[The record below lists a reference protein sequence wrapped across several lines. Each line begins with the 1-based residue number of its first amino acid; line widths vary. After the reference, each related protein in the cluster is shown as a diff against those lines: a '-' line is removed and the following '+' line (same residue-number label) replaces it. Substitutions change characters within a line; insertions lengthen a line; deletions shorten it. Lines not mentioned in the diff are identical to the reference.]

1 MSQNDTKRIS
11 RRDFLRLAGASAAGM
26 AATVATAATART
38 APTGQA
44 AAAAQAPKWES
55 KFSVCDMCFNR
66 CGLIARV
73 ENGVITK
80 LDPNPKFTKS
90 RGMLC
95 ARGNAGVAQVY
106 DPDRLKTPLLR
117 VGRRGE
123 GKWKAISWDEA
134 LELAA
139 TRMKDV
145 AAKHTRCGML
155 FSAGA
160 DMQSGFVHRFAEA
173 FGSYNVTS
181 HESLCLLSLNRGFVD
196 TFGDVPLPDVRNS
209 KYVILAGANR
219 LEALVTPDSIDLVT
233 IMAEGAKVVVLDPRY
248 TKSAALASEWHP
260 IRPGTDMAF
269 MLSLAHVIIN
279 EKLYDPKDIA
289 ERTSGL
295 DKLAAHVAEMTPE
308 WAEKETGIPA
318 ADIARIARELAAAA
332 PAAMVYPGRRSS
344 DYENSTQI
352 RRSFAIVN
360 ALLGNYDRPG
370 GLVPPRPAGLK
381 KAAPHEAPFYEDNP
395 PGRVDTKSVP
405 MLFEDE
411 GSFVITRD
419 NAIKG
424 APYPIK
430 GWFVFKTNPMATAP
444 ERQKTR
450 EMIDQLDFMM
460 VVDITMS
467 DTAWMADLVLPAP
480 SAMERQ
486 DPVQALQSGAEGAC
500 LVWRDAVIPPMYE
513 SRPVFDVLKALAE
526 KLGLKEAF
534 DFDIASYRKQQLAA
548 FPEAEEILKRDG
560 VFYPPNPPLGTT
572 DGQPFKTPSEK
583 IELYST
589 RYADMGLDPMPV
601 YASPKSPPASGAEAG
616 RKFRL
621 VSGRSACV
629 TQGSSTNNALLSE
642 LEPEN
647 TLWLNEEAAKELGVA
662 QGDMLHVESPVGK
675 GELRALVTPKIRKD
689 TVYMLSGFGVVS
701 GGLSLV
707 KGKGA
712 SIVELME
719 SRYDAICGNSAIHE
733 TFVSVRKKGAA

>member
-1 MSQNDTKRIS
+1 MSDSETKRIS
-11 RRDFLRLAGASAAGM
+11 RRDFLRLAGAAAV
-26 AATVATAATART
+26 AATAATAVA
-38 APTGQA
+38 APEAKA
-44 AAAAQAPKWES
+44 APAVKAPKWES

-73 ENGVITK
+73 ERGVITK
-80 LDPNPKFTKS
+80 LDPNPKFSKS

-106 DPDRLKTPLLR
+106 DPDRLKTPMLR
-117 VGRRGE
+117 VGARGE

-134 LELAA
+134 LDLAA
-139 TRMKDV
+139 AKMKDI
-145 AAKHTRCGML
+145 AANHSRCGML

-181 HESLCLLSLNRGFVD
+181 HESLCLLSGNRAFVD
-196 TFGDVPLPDVRNS
+196 TYGDVPLPDVKNS

-219 LEALVTPDSIDLVT
+219 LEALVTPDSMDLVS
-233 IMAEGAKVVVLDPRY
+233 IMRDGAKVVVLDPRY

-269 MLSLAHVIIN
+269 MLALAHVIIT
-279 EKLYDPKDIA
+279 EKLYDAKYMA

-295 DKLAAHVAEMTPE
+295 DKLAAHVAGMTPD

-318 ADIARIARELAAAA
+318 ADITRIARELAAAA
-332 PAAMVYPGRRSS
+332 PASMVYPGRRSS

-370 GLVPPRPAGLK
+370 GLVPARPTGLK
-381 KAAPHEAPFYEDNP
+381 KAAPFEPPFYDDNP
-395 PGRVDTKSVP
+395 PGRLDTKSVP
-405 MLFEDE
+405 LLFEDE
-411 GSFVITRD
+411 GSFVISRD

-430 GWFVFKTNPMATAP
+430 GWFVYKTNPMATAP
-444 ERQKTR
+444 ERRKTR
-450 EMIDQLDFMM
+450 EMIDKLDFMM

-480 SAMERQ
+480 SGLERQ
-486 DPVQALQSGAEGAC
+486 DPVQALQAGAEGAC
-500 LVWRDAVIPPMYE
+500 LVWRDPVIAPLHQ
-513 SRPVFDVLKALAE
+513 SRPVFDVLKALSAR
-526 KLGLKEAF
+526 LGFPEAF
-534 DFDIASYRKQQLAA
+534 DFDIAGYRRQQLAA

-572 DGQPFKTPSEK
+572 DGQPFKTPSQK
-583 IELYST
+583 IELFST
-589 RYADMGLDPMPV
+589 RYAELGLDPLPV
-601 YASPKSPPASGAEAG
+601 YQPPKPSPDAG

-621 VSGRSACV
+621 VVGRSACV

-642 LEPEN
+642 FEPEN
-647 TLWLNEEAAKELGVA
+647 TLWLNDEAARELGVR
-662 QGDMLHVESPVGK
+662 QGDVVQVESAAGK
-675 GELRALVTPKIRKD
+675 GELKALVTPRIRKD
-689 TVYMLSGFGVVS
+689 TVYMLSGFGVIS
-701 GGLSLV
+701 GGLSRLNV
-707 KGKGA
+707 NGKSVGA

-719 SRYDAICGNSAIHE
+719 SRFDAICGNSAIHE
-733 TFVSVRKKGAA
+733 TFLSVRKKGAA